1 VGAYYYLRVVWYMYF
16 DSADGRASA
25 ESRARMRLILLINAL
40 AVTALGLLPN
50 ALLDICRRLI
60 P

>member
-1 VGAYYYLRVVWYMYF
+1 
-16 DSADGRASA
+16 
-25 ESRARMRLILLINAL
+25 LLINAL

>member
-1 VGAYYYLRVVWYMYF
+1 
-16 DSADGRASA
+16 
-25 ESRARMRLILLINAL
+25 MRLILLINAL